1 MEAVVFIV
9 FFSIFYFKFDST
21 EDIVDEKS
29 TAHLEGPAVN
39 HTWCPVL
46 SPHGYCSFISKW
58 RSVLNMH

>member
-39 HTWCPVL
+39 HT
-46 SPHGYCSFISKW
+46 
-58 RSVLNMH
+58 

>member
-46 SPHGYCSFISKW
+46 SPLMVIVHLS
-58 RSVLNMH
+58 LNGDPC